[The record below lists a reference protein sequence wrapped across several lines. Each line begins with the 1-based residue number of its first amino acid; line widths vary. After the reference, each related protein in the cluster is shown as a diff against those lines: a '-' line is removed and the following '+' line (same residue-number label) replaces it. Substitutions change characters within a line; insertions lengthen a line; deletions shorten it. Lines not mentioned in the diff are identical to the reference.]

1 MGGQVM
7 FITTTW
13 IECVFLKGVVQE
25 YSPVSPSSALTM
37 LSLYSRVESLIGP
50 WAQPCIIMSR
60 LQSVTLASPVDTC
73 HWSPGELTTRAC
85 PPS

>member
-1 MGGQVM
+1 M
-7 FITTTW
+7 FITTTRM
-13 IECVFLKGVVQE
+13 ECDFLKGVVQV

-60 LQSVTLASPVDTC
+60 LESVTLASPVDTC
-73 HWSPGELTTRAC
+73 PWSPGVLTTRVC
-85 PPS
+85 PPA